1 MSHFYP
7 PILLLDVKESGAM
20 IRTPLAALSIGI
32 FFPNQI
38 GVLYH
43 VAQNPQD

>member
-1 MSHFYP
+1 MWGHDTNP
-7 PILLLDVKESGAM
+7 TCL
-20 IRTPLAALSIGI
+20 ALSIGI